1 MATYFVVRTTQ
12 TKGFVSLFVRFECRP
27 QKINHRAATPIEV
40 DIAEWTKAKKTPAAW
55 QKYLDKNP
63 DLAETMSLLKTEL
76 NATQTRKVGISKEE
90 FLEIIDKVI
99 YRDIRAK
106 EKIAAAEKAKAE
118 AEAKRITLNRFID
131 MFIEEIKSGGR
142 QTDKGTN
149 YAPATIKSIK
159 ASMQQFK
166 NYQEESGKELNWE
179 DMDLQ
184 FYYAYTAW
192 MKKKEYSVNTIGKC
206 IKQLKAILAT
216 AESEGHNN
224 NAKYKDKK
232 FKGTRVEVDSIYLTK
247 EDLAKIQKVDMSK
260 LSLGHS
266 WARDIFMVGVWT
278 AQRVSDYNNI
288 SRDDIQTYQMRSIV
302 DEPDPANPGKTIAR
316 IVTSDITVINIRQKK
331 TGAKVTVPCS
341 PDLIRILEKYDYQLP
356 HLEDQVINRYIK
368 EIAKKAKLTDTVEIE
383 ETKGGTPKMVK
394 YKKYELIHT
403 HTARRTGATLM
414 YLSGMDIYD
423 IMKITG
429 HSSPAMLKK
438 YIKADQLEVV
448 DKIMNKYDYF
458 K

>member
-1 MATYFVVRTTQ
+1 MATSFFVRTTK
-12 TKGFVSLFVRFECRP
+12 TKGFVTLFVRLQSRA
-27 QKINHRAATPIEV
+27 QRINHKAATTLEV
-40 DIAEWTKAKKTPAAW
+40 DIVEWNKALKGPTQW
-55 QKYLDKNP
+55 QKYMALNP
-63 DLAETMSLLKTEL
+63 ELEETLNLLKTEL
-76 NATQTRKVGISKEE
+76 NSTLSREVGITQEEFVKIIDEVMYREIRERERKV
-90 FLEIIDKVI
+90 
-99 YRDIRAK
+99 
-106 EKIAAAEKAKAE
+106 AAAKAKAE
-118 AEAKRITLNRFID
+118 EEARRITLNQFID
-131 MFIEEIKSGGR
+131 NFLEEVKSGGR

-166 NYQEESGKELNWE
+166 NYQEETGKELNWE

-192 MKKKEYSVNTIGKC
+192 MKKKDYSVNTIGKC
-206 IKQLKAILAT
+206 VKQLKAILST
-216 AESEGHNN
+216 AESEGLHS

-232 FKGTRVEVDSIYLTK
+232 FKGTRIDVDSIYLTK
-247 EDLAKIQKVDMSK
+247 DDLAKLQKVDMSK

-266 WARDIFMVGVWT
+266 WALDIFLVGVWT

-288 SRDDIQTYQMRSIV
+288 SRDDIQSYQMRSIV
-302 DEPDPANPGKTIAR
+302 DEPDPNNPGKTIAR
-316 IVTSDITVINIRQKK
+316 IVTRDVTVINIRQKK

-341 PDLIRILEKYDYQLP
+341 SALIRILEKYNYQLP

-368 EIAKKAKLTDTVEIE
+368 EIAKKAKLTDIVEIE

-394 YKKYELIHT
+394 YQKWELIHT
-403 HTARRTGATLM
+403 HTARRTGTTLM

-458 K
+458 D